1 MKIKLIIFFVII
13 SFGYSKAKG
22 GLSLTNLKWVS
33 EGSPKNEVWFQD
45 WSGYVR
51 LFVTT
56 FSDTLEVDPGPY
68 ITETKNKPYLTPKS
82 YDLFQRKQLIG
93 NIEWDNEFL
102 WDGAKNTFT
111 WKVDRSNPKIK
122 LPVSYIGH
130 ATYKDGQLILE
141 IEKDS
146 QTIYSMKLNPVS
158 YY

>member
-1 MKIKLIIFFVII
+1 MKLKIILLSLLI
-13 SFGYSKAKG
+13 SLGYSKAKG

-33 EGSPKNEVWFQD
+33 EGNPKNEVWFQD

-93 NIEWDNEFL
+93 NIEWDNDFL

-122 LPVSYIGH
+122 LPAFFNGFAAY
-130 ATYKDGQLILE
+130 
-141 IEKDS
+141 
-146 QTIYSMKLNPVS
+146 
-158 YY
+158 

>member
-1 MKIKLIIFFVII
+1 MKLKIILLSLLI
-13 SFGYSKAKG
+13 SLGYSKAKG

-33 EGSPKNEVWFQD
+33 EGNPKNEVWFQD
-45 WSGYVR
+45 WSGYIR

-93 NIEWDNEFL
+93 NIEWDNDFL

-122 LPVSYIGH
+122 LPAFFNGF
-130 ATYKDGQLILE
+130 AAYKDGQLLLE

-146 QTIYSMKLNPVS
+146 QVVFSMVLKPIS

>member
-1 MKIKLIIFFVII
+1 MKLKIILLSLLI
-13 SFGYSKAKG
+13 SLGYSKAKG

-33 EGSPKNEVWFQD
+33 EGNPKNEVWFQD

-82 YDLFQRKQLIG
+82 YNLFQRKQLIG
-93 NIEWDNEFL
+93 NIEWDNDFL

-122 LPVSYIGH
+122 LPAFFNGF
-130 ATYKDGQLILE
+130 AAYKDGQLLLE

-146 QTIYSMKLNPVS
+146 QIVFSMILKPIP

>member
-1 MKIKLIIFFVII
+1 MKLKIILLSLLI
-13 SFGYSKAKG
+13 SLGYSKAKG
-22 GLSLTNLKWVS
+22 DLSLTNLKWVS
-33 EGSPKNEVWFQD
+33 EGNPKNEVWFQD

-93 NIEWDNEFL
+93 NIEWDDDFV

-122 LPVSYIGH
+122 LPAFYNGF
-130 ATYKDGQLILE
+130 AAYKDGQLFLE
-141 IEKDS
+141 IERDS
-146 QTIYSMKLNPVS
+146 QIVFSMVLKPIS

>member
-1 MKIKLIIFFVII
+1 MKLKIILLSLLISI
-13 SFGYSKAKG
+13 GHSKAKG

-33 EGSPKNEVWFQD
+33 EGNPKNEVWFQD

-82 YDLFQRKQLIG
+82 YNLFQRKQLIG
-93 NIEWDNEFL
+93 NIEWDNDFL

-122 LPVSYIGH
+122 LPAFFNGF
-130 ATYKDGQLILE
+130 AEYKDGHLLLE

-146 QTIYSMKLNPVS
+146 QIVFSMILKPIP

>member
-1 MKIKLIIFFVII
+1 MKLKIILLSLLI
-13 SFGYSKAKG
+13 SLGYSKAKG

-33 EGSPKNEVWFQD
+33 EGNPKNEVWFQD

-82 YDLFQRKQLIG
+82 YNLFQRKQLIG
-93 NIEWDNEFL
+93 NIEWDDDFV

-122 LPVSYIGH
+122 LPAFFNGF
-130 ATYKDGQLILE
+130 AAYKDGQLLLE

-146 QTIYSMKLNPVS
+146 QIVFSMILKPIP

>member
-1 MKIKLIIFFVII
+1 MKLKIILLSLLI
-13 SFGYSKAKG
+13 SLGYSKAEG

-33 EGSPKNEVWFQD
+33 EGNPKNEVWFQD

-82 YDLFQRKQLIG
+82 YNLFQRKQLIG
-93 NIEWDNEFL
+93 NIEWDNDFL

-122 LPVSYIGH
+122 LPAFFNGF
-130 ATYKDGQLILE
+130 AAYKDGQLLLE

-146 QTIYSMKLNPVS
+146 QIVFSMVLKPIS